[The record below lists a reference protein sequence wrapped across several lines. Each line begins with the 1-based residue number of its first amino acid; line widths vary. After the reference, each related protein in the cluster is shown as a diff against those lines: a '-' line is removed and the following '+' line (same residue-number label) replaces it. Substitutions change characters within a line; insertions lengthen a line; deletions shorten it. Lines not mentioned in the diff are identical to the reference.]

1 MLPLSDDGISI
12 PDSNHTDETKAAA
25 GQIRRSPA
33 GRGCDNRP
41 WTGAV
46 SDWCF
51 PGKMI
56 LSDLFSDSRYAASKS
71 HPRCTPF
78 PVCMTMSSP
87 AVRDFRGICRLLP
100 FVLPDNLF
108 GLLCRRPLSSGFHP
122 CISEIHLLSTEDRP
136 SPVPDPLH
144 KNRIQPVRTGFPNCL
159 KKVLDIATGLISAG
173 SHAKSEPYRTCI
185 RFHWGLH
192 SNARALEFKFLTR
205 GAR

>member
-1 MLPLSDDGISI
+1 MSVYWPLGHSAPQNKAFPAIQLQRTCLQAYFAETAGPPAMLPLSDDGMSI
-12 PDSNHTDETKAAA
+12 TDSNHTDETKAAA

-108 GLLCRRPLSSGFHP
+108 GLLCRCS
-122 CISEIHLLSTEDRP
+122 CIIEL
-136 SPVPDPLH
+136 
-144 KNRIQPVRTGFPNCL
+144 N
-159 KKVLDIATGLISAG
+159 KK
-173 SHAKSEPYRTCI
+173 
-185 RFHWGLH
+185 
-192 SNARALEFKFLTR
+192 
-205 GAR
+205 